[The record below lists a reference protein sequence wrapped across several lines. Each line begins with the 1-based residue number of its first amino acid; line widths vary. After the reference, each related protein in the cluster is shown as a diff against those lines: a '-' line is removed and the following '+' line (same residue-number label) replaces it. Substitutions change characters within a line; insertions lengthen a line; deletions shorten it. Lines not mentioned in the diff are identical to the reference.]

1 MIKFEKERAKRER
14 LKKLKESKKIKWG
27 P

>member
-1 MIKFEKERAKRER
+1 MIKFEKEQAKRER